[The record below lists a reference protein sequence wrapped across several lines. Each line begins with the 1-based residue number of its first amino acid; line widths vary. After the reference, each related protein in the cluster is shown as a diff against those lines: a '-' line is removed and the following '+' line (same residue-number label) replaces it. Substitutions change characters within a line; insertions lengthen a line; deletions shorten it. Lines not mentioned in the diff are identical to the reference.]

1 MEMQA
6 SGDTKHLYDGKT
18 VRSSAPSRKKLAGN
32 AGSSSEIPAD
42 AIPEV
47 HLPSFVES
55 LLGGPLVPKMKFLP
69 PDSMV
74 RNLQLAS
81 YGVTIMLALLTYI
94 ISPPQGTIWYT
105 VSGSIG
111 VAGTMQFIVILGAL
125 VTGFY
130 GSLRRDGRF
139 HLISYLLFILAV
151 MRFASDRTD
160 LTNEWF
166 DLADRPGL
174 LNGMVV
180 LYAVLL
186 VMNIELSDGVIRF
199 SMLDTSIKTKEVYVM
214 NVKKVVSRYTRALVY
229 NPVIAALLAI
239 LVLSA
244 NTILPFF
251 IRLLDPVSAD
261 RLGESV
267 ELVSVYGVAIGTLI
281 VFVVVGIMFAANLP
295 MRLQKWQESRG
306 E

>member
-1 MEMQA
+1 MLSRQRSQVHVDSEQRVGDA
-6 SGDTKHLYDGKT
+6 SQWGYEAPLRREDRPF
-18 VRSSAPSRKKLAGN
+18 VRSSRKKLAGN

-94 ISPPQGTIWYT
+94 ISHHKAPSGTR
-105 VSGSIG
+105 SPGSIG

-139 HLISYLLFILAV
+139 H
-151 MRFASDRTD
+151 
-160 LTNEWF
+160 
-166 DLADRPGL
+166 PGL
-174 LNGMVV
+174 LSPVHPS
-180 LYAVLL
+180 
-186 VMNIELSDGVIRF
+186 SDAIR
-199 SMLDTSIKTKEVYVM
+199 K
-214 NVKKVVSRYTRALVY
+214 
-229 NPVIAALLAI
+229 
-239 LVLSA
+239 
-244 NTILPFF
+244 
-251 IRLLDPVSAD
+251 
-261 RLGESV
+261 
-267 ELVSVYGVAIGTLI
+267 
-281 VFVVVGIMFAANLP
+281 
-295 MRLQKWQESRG
+295 Q
-306 E
+306 

>member
-1 MEMQA
+1 
-6 SGDTKHLYDGKT
+6 
-18 VRSSAPSRKKLAGN
+18 
-32 AGSSSEIPAD
+32 
-42 AIPEV
+42 
-47 HLPSFVES
+47 
-55 LLGGPLVPKMKFLP
+55 
-69 PDSMV
+69 
-74 RNLQLAS
+74 
-81 YGVTIMLALLTYI
+81 MLALLTYI
-94 ISPPQGTIWYT
+94 ISHPRHHLVHGLRKHRGGRDDAIHR
-105 VSGSIG
+105 
-111 VAGTMQFIVILGAL
+111 ILGAL

-130 GSLRRDGRF
+130 GSLRRMGGSPT
-139 HLISYLLFILAV
+139 SYLLFILAV
-151 MRFASDRTD
+151 MRFASARTD

-186 VMNIELSDGVIRF
+186 VMNIELSNGVIRF